1 MYSRSSKEQEAN
13 PSLGMPPAALQLLL
27 SRGTPTADRHA
38 AESHASFVR
47 SSDGLLQRSGA
58 ECLHNGLRW
67 LRLHDHSLSEHLPL
81 ACLGGWL
88 QACLDHAETRDGEL
102 ASALH
107 LLGRHASQGVQ
118 DLTNLRLLQV
128 VRGGDGISKAG
139 LGHDRLRSLHGRLHC
154 LHRSHLEDEDLLARF
169 EWEDKCEDA
178 A

>member
-38 AESHASFVR
+38 AESRASLVR

-88 QACLDHAETRDGEL
+88 QACLDHAETRDGDL
-102 ASALH
+102 AS
-107 LLGRHASQGVQ
+107 
-118 DLTNLRLLQV
+118 LRLLQV

-139 LGHDRLRSLHGRLHC
+139 LGHHRLACLLHG
-154 LHRSHLEDEDLLARF
+154 
-169 EWEDKCEDA
+169 
-178 A
+178 